1 MQALVDL
8 TQCRILAGT
17 LFLCCQKPEN
27 NGFHA
32 FPTALQVVPAMTT
45 TLKAPEL
52 LLPAGS
58 LDKMRAAYDYGAD
71 AVYAGQPR
79 YSLRA
84 RNNEFRLEQ
93 LQQGIQEAHARGKKL
108 FVTSNLLPHNDK
120 VRTYMRDI
128 EPVIALQPDALI
140 MADPGLIM
148 MVREKWP
155 EMPIHLSVQAN
166 TVNYAAVKFWQ
177 KVGVSRIILSRELSL
192 DEIER
197 IRQECPDME
206 LEVFVHGALCIAYSG
221 RCLLSGYFNRRDPNQ
236 GTCTNACR
244 WNYATHDAEV
254 DSNTGDAIGTKL
266 DKDFSFEAERERA
279 EKAFSASSRTGS
291 ANASKG
297 GCGSE
302 PASAEAH
309 APSATGDGQRHPL
322 ADKVYLIEEVG
333 RPGELM
339 PIMEDEHG
347 TYIMNSKD
355 LRAVEYVG
363 RLTKIGV
370 DSLKIEGRTKSL
382 YYVSRTAQIYRRAID
397 DAVAGRPFNPSLI
410 TELEGLSNRGYTAGF
425 LERRP
430 AQDYQNY
437 ETGSSQTQRSQFV
450 GEVSKT
456 EARDGWLQVEVKNR
470 FAVGD
475 RIEVIH
481 PSGNEIV
488 TLQSMQNADGLDIQV
503 ANGSPLKVWLQLDAR
518 YQGALLARMV

>member
-1 MQALVDL
+1 M
-8 TQCRILAGT
+8 
-17 LFLCCQKPEN
+17 
-27 NGFHA
+27 
-32 FPTALQVVPAMTT
+32 
-45 TLKAPEL
+45 KAPEL

-58 LDKMRAAYDYGAD
+58 LEKMRAAYDYGAD

-93 LQQGIQEAHARGKKL
+93 LAQGIQEAHARGKKL
-108 FVTSNLLPHNDK
+108 FVTSNLYAHNDK
-120 VRTYMRDI
+120 VRTYLRDL

-140 MADPGLIM
+140 MADAGLIM
-148 MVREKWP
+148 QVREKWP
-155 EMPIHLSVQAN
+155 HIPIHLSVQTN
-166 TVNYAAVKFWQ
+166 TTNWAAVKFWQ
-177 KVGVSRIILSRELSL
+177 SVGIARVILSRELSL
-192 DEIER
+192 DEIEK

-206 LEVFVHGALCIAYSG
+206 LEVFVHGALCMAYSG

-244 WNYATHDAEV
+244 WNYATYDAQT
-254 DSNTGDAIGTKL
+254 DINTGDAIGIRME
-266 DKDFSFEAERERA
+266 KDFDFEAERERA
-279 EKAFSASSRTGS
+279 DKAFVATGCS
-291 ANASKG
+291 Q
-297 GCGSE
+297 
-302 PASAEAH
+302 
-309 APSATGDGQRHPL
+309 SATGDGVRHPL

-355 LRAVEYVG
+355 LRAVEYVE
-363 RLTKIGV
+363 RLTRIGV

-397 DAVAGRPFNPSLI
+397 DAVAGRPFNPELL

-425 LERRP
+425 LERCP
-430 AQDYQNY
+430 ANTYQNY

-456 EARDGWLQVEVKNR
+456 EMRDGWLQVEVKNR

-475 RIEVIH
+475 RMEVIH
-481 PSGNEIV
+481 PSGNQII
-488 TLQSMQNADGLDIQV
+488 TLQAMQNESGQAIEI
-503 ANGSPLKVWLQLDAR
+503 ANGSPLKVWLPLEAR

>member
-1 MQALVDL
+1 M
-8 TQCRILAGT
+8 
-17 LFLCCQKPEN
+17 
-27 NGFHA
+27 
-32 FPTALQVVPAMTT
+32 
-45 TLKAPEL
+45 KAPEL

-58 LDKMRAAYDYGAD
+58 LEKMRAAYDYGAD

-93 LQQGIQEAHARGKKL
+93 LQQGIAEARRLGKKL

-128 EPVIALQPDALI
+128 EPVIAMRPDALI

-166 TVNYAAVKFWQ
+166 TVNYATVKFWQ
-177 KVGVSRIILSRELSL
+177 KAGVARIILSRELSL
-192 DEIER
+192 DEVEK
-197 IRQECPDME
+197 IRQECPDIE

-244 WNYATHDAEV
+244 WNYATHAAEV
-254 DSNTGDAIGTKL
+254 DANTGDAIGTRMEQ
-266 DKDFSFEAERERA
+266 DFSVEAEREQA
-279 EKAFSASSRTGS
+279 EKDFASTGREL
-291 ANASKG
+291 A
-297 GCGSE
+297 
-302 PASAEAH
+302 
-309 APSATGDGQRHPL
+309 ATGNGQRHPL
-322 ADKVYLIEEVG
+322 ADRVYLIEEAG
-333 RPGELM
+333 RPGELI
-339 PIMEDEHG
+339 PIMEDAHG

-355 LRAVEYVG
+355 LRAVEYVE
-363 RLTKIGV
+363 RLARIGV

-397 DAVAGRPFNPSLI
+397 DAVAGRPFNPALI
-410 TELEGLSNRGYTAGF
+410 TELEGLSNRGYTPGF

-450 GEVSKT
+450 GEVSRT
-456 EARDGWLQVEVKNR
+456 QARDGWLQVDVKNR

-475 RIEVIH
+475 RMEIIH
-481 PSGNEIV
+481 PSGNQTI
-488 TLQSMQNADGLDIQV
+488 TLQAMQNLDGQGIQV
-503 ANGSPLKVWLQLDAR
+503 ANGSPLQVWLPLDAR
-518 YQGALLARMV
+518 YAGALLARMV